1 MGRGSISERERSC
14 VRQRMTTSRASTCV
28 LLERK
33 SRSRCSDHHS
43 CYRCGAIKEVPMA
56 KFVVIAGFTDQG
68 IRNVK
73 ETVSR
78 AEAFKEMAK
87 KSGVTVKDMYW
98 TLGQY
103 DVIAICEAPD
113 DEAATALSLSV
124 CSRGNVRSQTLRA
137 FSFDEMKT
145 ILGKMV

>member
-1 MGRGSISERERSC
+1 MATFI
-14 VRQRMTTSRASTCV
+14 V
-28 LLERK
+28 L
-33 SRSRCSDHHS
+33 
-43 CYRCGAIKEVPMA
+43 
-56 KFVVIAGFTDQG
+56 AGFTDQG

-73 ETVSR
+73 ETIGR
-78 AEAFKEMAK
+78 AVAFKEMAK
-87 KSGVTVKDMYW
+87 KSGITVKDLYW

-124 CSRGNVRSQTLRA
+124 SSRGNVRSQTLRA
-137 FSFDEMKT
+137 FPFDEMKM

>member
-1 MGRGSISERERSC
+1 MATFI
-14 VRQRMTTSRASTCV
+14 V
-28 LLERK
+28 L
-33 SRSRCSDHHS
+33 SS
-43 CYRCGAIKEVPMA
+43 
-56 KFVVIAGFTDQG
+56 FTEQG

-73 ETVSR
+73 ETINR

-87 KSGVTVKDMYW
+87 KCGITVKDMYW
-98 TLGQY
+98 TLGAY

-124 CSRGNVRSQTLRA
+124 CSRGNIRSQTLRA
-137 FSFDEMKT
+137 FSFDEVKK

>member
-1 MGRGSISERERSC
+1 MATFI
-14 VRQRMTTSRASTCV
+14 V
-28 LLERK
+28 L
-33 SRSRCSDHHS
+33 
-43 CYRCGAIKEVPMA
+43 
-56 KFVVIAGFTDQG
+56 AGFTDQG

-73 ETVSR
+73 ETISR

-87 KSGVTVKDMYW
+87 KNGVTIKDMYW

-124 CSRGNVRSQTLRA
+124 CSRGNVRSMTLRA
-137 FSFDEMKT
+137 FSFDEMKK

>member
-1 MGRGSISERERSC
+1 
-14 VRQRMTTSRASTCV
+14 
-28 LLERK
+28 
-33 SRSRCSDHHS
+33 
-43 CYRCGAIKEVPMA
+43 MA
-56 KFVVIAGFTDQG
+56 QFVVLAGFTDQG

-124 CSRGNVRSQTLRA
+124 CSRGNVRSQNPARLLIRR
-137 FSFDEMKT
+137 DEDDPR
-145 ILGKMV
+145 

>member
-1 MGRGSISERERSC
+1 
-14 VRQRMTTSRASTCV
+14 
-28 LLERK
+28 
-33 SRSRCSDHHS
+33 
-43 CYRCGAIKEVPMA
+43 MA
-56 KFVVIAGFTDQG
+56 KFVVLAGFTDQG

-78 AEAFKEMAK
+78 AQAFKEMAK

-113 DEAATALSLSV
+113 DEAATASV